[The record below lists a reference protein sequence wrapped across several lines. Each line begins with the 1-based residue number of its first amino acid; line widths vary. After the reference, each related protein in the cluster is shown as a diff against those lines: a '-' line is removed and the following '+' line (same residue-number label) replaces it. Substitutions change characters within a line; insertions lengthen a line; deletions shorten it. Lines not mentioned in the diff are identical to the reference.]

1 MSDNLV
7 LEAKSVSKFFG
18 TITALQNVDL
28 HLNKGEVLGVVG
40 DNGAGKSTILDA
52 LTFALFGKPFRTINK
67 AQLINSINTSGLV
80 VEVETDFFSHAVAAS
95 MDRVWVRWF
104 DPALGI
110 MEAEAW
116 PSTALTRP

>member
-1 MSDNLV
+1 MKFQRG
-7 LEAKSVSKFFG
+7 EMAAPAK
-18 TITALQNVDL
+18 VDAWRRL
-28 HLNKGEVLGVVG
+28 
-40 DNGAGKSTILDA
+40 
-52 LTFALFGKPFRTINK
+52 
-67 AQLINSINTSGLV
+67 GLV
-80 VEVETDFFSHAVAAS
+80 VEVETDFFSHAVAAG

>member
-1 MSDNLV
+1 MKFQRG
-7 LEAKSVSKFFG
+7 EMATPAK
-18 TITALQNVDL
+18 VDAWRRL
-28 HLNKGEVLGVVG
+28 
-40 DNGAGKSTILDA
+40 
-52 LTFALFGKPFRTINK
+52 
-67 AQLINSINTSGLV
+67 GLV

>member
-1 MSDNLV
+1 MKFQRG
-7 LEAKSVSKFFG
+7 EMAAPAK
-18 TITALQNVDL
+18 VDAWRRL
-28 HLNKGEVLGVVG
+28 
-40 DNGAGKSTILDA
+40 
-52 LTFALFGKPFRTINK
+52 
-67 AQLINSINTSGLV
+67 GLV
-80 VEVETDFFSHAVAAS
+80 VEVESDFFSHAVAAS

>member
-1 MSDNLV
+1 VKFQRGEMV
-7 LEAKSVSKFFG
+7 APAK
-18 TITALQNVDL
+18 VDAWRRL
-28 HLNKGEVLGVVG
+28 
-40 DNGAGKSTILDA
+40 
-52 LTFALFGKPFRTINK
+52 
-67 AQLINSINTSGLV
+67 GLV
-80 VEVETDFFSHAVAAS
+80 VEVEPDFFSHPVADN

>member
-1 MSDNLV
+1 MKFQRGEMV
-7 LEAKSVSKFFG
+7 APAK
-18 TITALQNVDL
+18 VDAWRRL
-28 HLNKGEVLGVVG
+28 
-40 DNGAGKSTILDA
+40 
-52 LTFALFGKPFRTINK
+52 
-67 AQLINSINTSGLV
+67 GLV
-80 VEVETDFFSHAVAAS
+80 VEVEPDFFSHAVAAS

>member
-1 MSDNLV
+1 MKFQRG
-7 LEAKSVSKFFG
+7 EMAAPAK
-18 TITALQNVDL
+18 VDAWRRL
-28 HLNKGEVLGVVG
+28 
-40 DNGAGKSTILDA
+40 
-52 LTFALFGKPFRTINK
+52 
-67 AQLINSINTSGLV
+67 GLV

>member
-1 MSDNLV
+1 VKFQRGEMAAP
-7 LEAKSVSKFFG
+7 AK
-18 TITALQNVDL
+18 VDAWRRL
-28 HLNKGEVLGVVG
+28 
-40 DNGAGKSTILDA
+40 
-52 LTFALFGKPFRTINK
+52 
-67 AQLINSINTSGLV
+67 GLV